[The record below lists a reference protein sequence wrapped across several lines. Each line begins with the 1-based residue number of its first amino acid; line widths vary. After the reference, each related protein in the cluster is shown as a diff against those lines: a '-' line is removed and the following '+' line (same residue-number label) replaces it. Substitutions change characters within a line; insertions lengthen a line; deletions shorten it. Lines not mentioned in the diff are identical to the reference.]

1 MLDKWTGTVVGYL
14 HVYEISYKALAKKL
28 GWHEKYLSAV
38 LHCKRRPKNA
48 EAKVMKALS
57 ELINEAVV
65 LDIQNNQNIQSNS
78 NIASPYVISVERG
91 HEIAEMFRAL

>member
-1 MLDKWTGTVVGYL
+1 MLDQWTGTVVGNL
-14 HVYEISYKALAKKL
+14 HVYEISYKVLAKRL

-48 EAKVMKALS
+48 EAKVMKALG

-65 LDIQNNQNIQSNS
+65 LDIQNNQNVQNNS
-78 NIASPYVISVERG
+78 HSASPYAPVWAKINEFNAKKG
-91 HEIAEMFRAL
+91 